1 MLVEIGRRTATAAA
15 VAARR
20 ASARQMRRRPQRDA
34 GSSLPLDSVMLS
46 APALRAP
53 PQLAVPALPDLDGGF
68 VDFGVA
74 PDDTHETPKP
84 SCAVGA
90 GGVVGEG
97 GTSGSSPAAG
107 LLSPQVGAQRPPSP
121 HTHELSPPALLVLAF
136 VLVWF
141 VAWVGLC
148 VFPPRV
154 YALGSAVGDA
164 SAVFVVP
171 ALASLRFAFDR
182 VRQYV

>member
-1 MLVEIGRRTATAAA
+1 ML
-15 VAARR
+15 
-20 ASARQMRRRPQRDA
+20 P
-34 GSSLPLDSVMLS
+34 
-46 APALRAP
+46 APTQSPPSQIAAP
-53 PQLAVPALPDLDGGF
+53 PLPDLDDGF
-68 VDFGVA
+68 SDLDVA

-84 SCAVGA
+84 SRAVGA
-90 GGVVGEG
+90 GGVAGEG

-121 HTHELSPPALLVLAF
+121 HTHELSPPSFLALAF